1 MYVVIRRFR
10 QIRSMPEVA
19 RRAES
24 GIGQILKQ
32 CPGFQS
38 YVVFDAGDGVGGSVA
53 LFETREG
60 ALDANEKVST
70 WVRGSLVDFINGE
83 PDVIVGEVLAAVTP

>member
-1 MYVVIRRFR
+1 MYVVIRRFQ

-38 YVVFDAGDGVGGSVA
+38 YLVFDAGDGVGGSVA
-53 LFETREG
+53 LFASRDD

-70 WVRGSLVDFINGE
+70 WVRGSLVDFINGDPE
-83 PDVIVGEVLAAVTP
+83 VIVGEVLASVTP